1 MHPHPLTVFSVA
13 VTFAMFLAHAAS
25 AQMTDRIKA
34 TAPEKMMPADKVAK
48 MRECEKRTEQQKIK
62 MEDRSRFMDEVVG
75 PRQNRV
81 GRT

>member
-13 VTFAMFLAHAAS
+13 LTFVMFLAHAAS

-34 TAPEKMMPADKVAK
+34 TAPEKMMPAEGGENARVRKADG
-48 MRECEKRTEQQKIK
+48 TTKIK
-62 MEDRSRFMDEVVG
+62 MDIDPASWMSAFG